1 MCFCVKLLG
10 PFLDKFL
17 NNFWFSFGRLLGAR
31 SGPRPAQEAPRWAP
45 EGHQDLQSTEN
56 LHLQKLQKSYWF
68 FKILGVQGRPRQP
81 WRSQEA
87 AQEAPEELQ
96 DLKENELKNGPDF
109 YQSSN

>member
-1 MCFCVKLLG
+1 M
-10 PFLDKFL
+10 
-17 NNFWFSFGRLLGAR
+17 
-31 SGPRPAQEAPRWAP
+31 
-45 EGHQDLQSTEN
+45 
-56 LHLQKLQKSYWF
+56 F

-109 YQSSN
+109 YQFLD